1 MTTDYDNLLFGKDAT
16 EGIVAAEL
24 KDEATIEIFRRNG
37 KKTVSETATLPFFI
51 LVGDKRFFE
60 TLPEPKSVVDLEGGN
75 YFKYKV
81 EYDTFRETQR
91 AKDHITRAAK
101 GLENVPSEACLLF
114 NDPVLQYQLQSGRTM
129 FKGMA
134 FNDLRRMQI
143 DLETWVSEGFEFPNA
158 ERDGDRIIVI
168 SISDSTGYEELL
180 TDKDMPEEKMIER
193 LSEIVQER
201 DPDVIEGHNIF
212 KFDLTYLFVR
222 ARKLRVKLALGR
234 GGREA
239 SFHNSRFS
247 IAERTID
254 YPKFSVYGRHVV
266 DTWILVQFYDLVKR
280 EMESYN
286 LKKVAK
292 FLGLNSEDR
301 TYIDGKLINQHYV
314 QEFEKLK
321 AYAMDDVRE
330 TRAISGL
337 LSQPYFHQAQ
347 MLPMVYQDTFVRG
360 NATKIDSLFM
370 RAYLDAK
377 HSIPK
382 LERAQEFPGGY
393 TDIFE
398 TGVVKDVY
406 HCDILS
412 LYPSIMLSFGIRP
425 ATDELGAFGKLLGEL
440 TKRRIDA
447 KRKMEKAKGAEKTH
461 LDMLQSTF
469 KILINSFF
477 GYLGFSGAH
486 FGDFAEAERVTT
498 KGQEI
503 LHLMVDYIKDA
514 GGRPIEIDTDG
525 IYFVPPAGIDSLAKG
540 EKFVAKMGKELP
552 IGISVELDGFYPAML
567 SYKIKNYALLDEGGR
582 VVIKGSA
589 LKSRGMEKFQ
599 RAALEEAMYLILTGE
614 GEKVSAIIERLRESV
629 SERKMPVS
637 ELAKTETLNDTL
649 DAYQKKV
656 AESASNRRAA
666 YEIALKAGRDYRPG
680 DQISYY
686 VVGEKA
692 DVTAF
697 ENAKPVSEFDP
708 KNPDYNVLYY
718 LKKVNDLAKKFDGLM
733 NPAADDKGKK
743 RKKKSAGESALPLAE
758 E

>member
-1 MTTDYDNLLFGKDAT
+1 MTPDYDHLLFGKDPT
-16 EGIVAAEL
+16 EGIVAAEM
-24 KDEATIEIFRRNG
+24 KDEATIEIFRRDG
-37 KKTVSETATLPFFI
+37 KKTVSETAALPYFI

-60 TLPEPKSVVDLEGGN
+60 TLPEAKRVLDLEGGN

-81 EYDTFRETQR
+81 EYDTFREAQK

-114 NDPVLQYQLQSGRTM
+114 NDPVLQYQLQSGRTT
-129 FKGMA
+129 FKGMV
-134 FNDLRRMQI
+134 FDDLRRMQV

-158 ERDGDRIIVI
+158 ERDGDRIIMI
-168 SISDSTGYEELL
+168 SITDSTGYEELL
-180 TDKDMPEEKMIER
+180 TDKDMPEERMIER
-193 LSEIVQER
+193 LCAIVAEH

-212 KFDLTYLFVR
+212 KFDLTYLYVR
-222 ARKLRVKLALGR
+222 ARKLGVKLALGR
-234 GGREA
+234 DGREA

-254 YPKFSVYGRHVV
+254 YPKFQIYGRHVV

-301 TYIDGKLINQHYV
+301 TYIDGKLINQHYTR
-314 QEFEKLK
+314 EFEKLK

-330 TRAISGL
+330 TQAISGL
-337 LSQPYFHQAQ
+337 LSQPYFYQAQ

-370 RAYLDAK
+370 RAYLDSG

-412 LYPSIMLSFGIRP
+412 LYPSIMLSFGVRP
-425 ATDELGAFGKLLGEL
+425 GPDELGIFGKMLGDL

-447 KRKMEKAKGAEKTH
+447 KKKMEKAKGAEKTH

-477 GYLGFSGAH
+477 GYLGFGGAH
-486 FGDFAEAERVTT
+486 FGDFSEAERVTT

-503 LHLMVDYIKDA
+503 LRLMVDYIKDA
-514 GGRPIEIDTDG
+514 GGRPVEIDTDG
-525 IYFVPPAGIDSLAKG
+525 IYFVPPAGIDSLAKA
-540 EKFVAKMGKELP
+540 EKFVAKIGGELP
-552 IGISVELDGFYPAML
+552 IGINVELDGFYPAML
-567 SYKIKNYALLDEGGR
+567 SYKIKNYALLEENGR
-582 VVIKGSA
+582 VIIKGSA

-599 RAALEEAMYLILTGE
+599 RAALEEAMRLILTGK
-614 GEKVSAIIERLRESV
+614 GDKVAAIIDGLRESV
-629 SERKMPVS
+629 SERKMPVGD
-637 ELAKTETLNDTL
+637 LAKTETLNDTL
-649 DAYQKKV
+649 AAYQSKV
-656 AESASNRRAA
+656 AESARNRRAA

-697 ENAKPVSEFDP
+697 ENAKPASEFDE

-718 LKKVNDLAKKFDGLM
+718 LKKVDELAKKFDGLT
-733 NPAADDKGKK
+733 NPDAEKVKKGKK
-743 RKKKSAGESALPLAE
+743 KSSGEDALPLGE
-758 E
+758 S